1 MFVSESISTQRAC
14 AGHPRVRTGLDATSM
29 DAVLPTEAELT
40 EPGPGKE
47 RRRRTIQFTVPPP
60 SSAPAQLDS
69 RQVEMIRR
77 RRPTPATLFT
87 LSDPASPEEGA
98 VSLKGALKASRN
110 TPSGYEPPSL
120 KDVQRM
126 AQAHLESWASVEK
139 EDGSSSDGEP
149 EEISKD
155 MRTLHFLP
163 TTALRHPNA
172 ARHHGDQGGSADGG
186 EDEED

>member
-1 MFVSESISTQRAC
+1 MFSV
-14 AGHPRVRTGLDATSM
+14 V
-29 DAVLPTEAELT
+29 
-40 EPGPGKE
+40 KE
-47 RRRRTIQFTVPPP
+47 
-60 SSAPAQLDS
+60 
-69 RQVEMIRR
+69 IRR

-110 TPSGYEPPSL
+110 TSPGYEPPSL

>member
-1 MFVSESISTQRAC
+1 
-14 AGHPRVRTGLDATSM
+14 M
-29 DAVLPTEAELT
+29 DSLLPTEAEVT

-47 RRRRTIQFTVPPP
+47 RRRRTIQFTVPSP
-60 SSAPAQLDS
+60 SAAPTQLDS

-87 LSDPASPEEGA
+87 LSDPVSPEEGA
-98 VSLKGALKASRN
+98 VSLKGALKANRH
-110 TPSGYEPPSL
+110 TPPGYDPPSL

-139 EDGSSSDGEP
+139 EDGEREDSLMSSEMSEDV
-149 EEISKD
+149 
-155 MRTLHFLP
+155 RTLHFLP

-172 ARHHGDQGGSADGG
+172 ARHHGDQGGGADGG
-186 EDEED
+186 EGE